1 MNKPLLLLL
10 AGSLLSVAPAWAD
23 ALGRARPEDTIATRA
38 FSGRLGRALRRGYA
52 EAAET
57 SGPPPAP
64 YPVQRGLTGEILARF
79 ERKGLRVAAM
89 KLISVSQEQAS
100 RHYAVHE
107 GKPFYEGLVQYIR
120 SSPVVAMVL
129 EGPDVITQVRS
140 IVGATRP
147 NEAAPGTIRGDFGLD
162 ISNNLV
168 HASDSNEN
176 AAFEIG
182 VYFTDAEIV
191 GYERDSDKWLVG

>member
-1 MNKPLLLLL
+1 MAWERTFVMLKP
-10 AGSLLSVAPAWAD
+10 
-23 ALGRARPEDTIATRA
+23 DT
-38 FSGRLGRALRRGYA
+38 
-52 EAAET
+52 
-57 SGPPPAP
+57 
-64 YPVQRGLTGEILARF
+64 VQRGMAGEILARF
-79 ERKGLRVAAM
+79 ERKGFRVAAM

>member
-1 MNKPLLLLL
+1 MAWERTFVMLKP
-10 AGSLLSVAPAWAD
+10 
-23 ALGRARPEDTIATRA
+23 DT
-38 FSGRLGRALRRGYA
+38 
-52 EAAET
+52 
-57 SGPPPAP
+57 
-64 YPVQRGLTGEILARF
+64 VQRGLAGEILARF
-79 ERKGLRVAAM
+79 ERKGFRVAAM

>member
-1 MNKPLLLLL
+1 MAWERTFVMLKP
-10 AGSLLSVAPAWAD
+10 
-23 ALGRARPEDTIATRA
+23 DT
-38 FSGRLGRALRRGYA
+38 
-52 EAAET
+52 
-57 SGPPPAP
+57 
-64 YPVQRGLTGEILARF
+64 VQRGLAGEVLARF
-79 ERKGLRVAAM
+79 ERKGLRVAAL

-129 EGPDVITQVRS
+129 EGPDVITQVRAL
-140 IVGATRP
+140 VGATRP

-182 VYFTDAEIV
+182 VYFSEAEIV
-191 GYERDSDKWLVG
+191 SYERDSDKWLAS

>member
-1 MNKPLLLLL
+1 MAWERTFVMLKP
-10 AGSLLSVAPAWAD
+10 
-23 ALGRARPEDTIATRA
+23 DT
-38 FSGRLGRALRRGYA
+38 
-52 EAAET
+52 
-57 SGPPPAP
+57 
-64 YPVQRGLTGEILARF
+64 VQRGLSGELLARF
-79 ERKGLRVAAM
+79 ERKGLRIAAM
-89 KLISVSQEQAS
+89 KLISVSEDQAK

-107 GKPFYEGLVQYIR
+107 GKGFYEGLVAYIR

-129 EGPDVITQVRS
+129 EGPDVIGQVRS

-182 VYFTDAEIV
+182 VYFSESEIV
-191 GYERDSDKWLVG
+191 SYERAADGWLVS

>member
-1 MNKPLLLLL
+1 M
-10 AGSLLSVAPAWAD
+10 
-23 ALGRARPEDTIATRA
+23 
-38 FSGRLGRALRRGYA
+38 
-52 EAAET
+52 
-57 SGPPPAP
+57 
-64 YPVQRGLTGEILARF
+64 
-79 ERKGLRVAAM
+79 
-89 KLISVSQEQAS
+89 
-100 RHYAVHE
+100 
-107 GKPFYEGLVQYIR
+107 QYIR

-129 EGPDVITQVRS
+129 EGPDVITQVRG

-182 VYFTDAEIV
+182 VYFSDAEIV
-191 GYERDSDKWLVG
+191 SYERDSDKWLVG

>member
-1 MNKPLLLLL
+1 MAWERTFVMLKP
-10 AGSLLSVAPAWAD
+10 
-23 ALGRARPEDTIATRA
+23 DT
-38 FSGRLGRALRRGYA
+38 
-52 EAAET
+52 
-57 SGPPPAP
+57 
-64 YPVQRGLTGEILARF
+64 VQRGLTGEILARF

-182 VYFTDAEIV
+182 VYFSDAELV
-191 GYERDSDKWLVG
+191 SYERDSDKWLVG

>member
-1 MNKPLLLLL
+1 MAWERTFIMLKP
-10 AGSLLSVAPAWAD
+10 
-23 ALGRARPEDTIATRA
+23 DT
-38 FSGRLGRALRRGYA
+38 
-52 EAAET
+52 
-57 SGPPPAP
+57 
-64 YPVQRGLTGEILARF
+64 VQRGLSGELLARF
-79 ERKGLRVAAM
+79 ERKGLRIAAM
-89 KLISVSQEQAS
+89 KLISVSEEQAT

-107 GKPFYEGLVQYIR
+107 GKGFYAGLVKYIR

-129 EGPDVITQVRS
+129 EGPDVISQVRS

-182 VYFTDAEIV
+182 VYFSESEIIS
-191 GYERDSDKWLVG
+191 YERAADGWLVS

>member
-1 MNKPLLLLL
+1 MLKP
-10 AGSLLSVAPAWAD
+10 
-23 ALGRARPEDTIATRA
+23 DT
-38 FSGRLGRALRRGYA
+38 
-52 EAAET
+52 
-57 SGPPPAP
+57 
-64 YPVQRGLTGEILARF
+64 VQRGLSGEVLARF
-79 ERKGLRVAAM
+79 ERKGLRIAAM
-89 KLISVSQEQAS
+89 KLISVSEDQAK

-107 GKPFYEGLVQYIR
+107 GKGFYDGLVKYIR

-129 EGPDVITQVRS
+129 EGPDVIGQVRG

-182 VYFTDAEIV
+182 VYFSENEIV
-191 GYERDSDKWLVG
+191 RYERAADGWLVS

>member
-1 MNKPLLLLL
+1 MSQTLILVKP
-10 AGSLLSVAPAWAD
+10 D
-23 ALGRARPEDTIATRA
+23 AFERA
-38 FSGRLGRALRRGYA
+38 
-52 EAAET
+52 
-57 SGPPPAP
+57 
-64 YPVQRGLTGEILARF
+64 LTGEVLARF
-79 ERKGLRVAAM
+79 ERKGFRVAAM